1 MNRRKNIVLITLCA
15 LVAGA
20 AALVYVQNEAGNSPA
35 PEAAGTS
42 LSAKTGNAV
51 SALPAAPIA
60 AAETVTGAISA
71 PGQAPK
77 VLYDFNALPDPVK
90 RMLEQ
95 IAVAAESGEIE
106 AMRAVLE
113 SNELK
118 PMVTTAYVEDP
129 VAFWKKASADGTGR
143 DVLAAMLN
151 VIASGYVRVGQGP
164 DEMYVWPYFAETDL
178 AKLNPAQQVELY
190 RIVPPSL
197 ALPMK
202 KAGKYSYYRLGISPT
217 GVWHY
222 FLQ

>member
-1 MNRRKNIVLITLCA
+1 MNRRRSFVMIALAA

-20 AALVYVQNEAGNSPA
+20 AALVYVQNELGNSP
-35 PEAAGTS
+35 
-42 LSAKTGNAV
+42 L
-51 SALPAAPIA
+51 A
-60 AAETVTGAISA
+60 AANQTMTAAIEA

-95 IAVAAESGEIE
+95 IAAAAQSGEIE
-106 AMRAVLE
+106 TMRPVFE

-118 PMVTTAYVEDP
+118 PMVAAAFVDDP
-129 VAFWKKASADGTGR
+129 IAFWKKQSADGTGR

-151 VIASGYVRVGQGP
+151 VMSAGYVRVGKGQ

-178 AKLNPAQQVELY
+178 AKLTPAQDVELY
-190 RIVPPSL
+190 RIVTPSL
-197 ALPMK
+197 AVPMK
-202 KAGKYSYYRLGISPT
+202 KAGKYSYYRLGISPA